1 MPILPIIS
9 GATRDGSKENMKKTI
24 TAVLAALVLSAAS
37 VSAQSLGT
45 DVSGTVSYALPS
57 TVITLE
63 VEAVVETFHAG
74 PYAKYAQKYL
84 GVEASSKDASY
95 AQVTSV
101 KMTPKVEADQSRRY
115 QVTLPAGGSSFLTL
129 SSQGLVSTGVSTGD
143 PSSWRFPSAA
153 RSDFSDKAISSN
165 LTSESTTLYRREGS
179 GQVAIQQDMVV
190 QKSAETRAKEA
201 AQTIVNLRNKK
212 IEIATGDTDASFSG
226 EALGA
231 AFAEIDALE
240 KEYLSMFLGYSEYET
255 QKMNYDVVPDAS
267 LERQVYVA
275 FRLSDSAGLV
285 PADDV
290 TGKPFALTLTP
301 QSVASGAA
309 GAAKGNVVY
318 YRIPSIC
325 TVELRDGSDVLIQS
339 RIPVYQL
346 GTVSTLTIN
355 SK

>member
-1 MPILPIIS
+1 MEIDM
-9 GATRDGSKENMKKTI
+9 RKTI
-24 TAVLAALVLSAAS
+24 TTTLAALVLSTLAAS
-37 VSAQSLGT
+37 AQASLGS

-84 GVEASSKDASY
+84 GVEASTKDASY
-95 AQVTSV
+95 AQVTNV
-101 KMTPKVEADQSRRY
+101 KITPKVEADQSYRY
-115 QVTLPAGGSSFLTL
+115 QVTLPSNGNSFLSL
-129 SSQGLVSTGVSTGD
+129 SSQGLVSTGVSAGD
-143 PSSWRFPSAA
+143 PSNWRFPSAA
-153 RSDFSDKAISSN
+153 RNSFSDKAINSN
-165 LTSESTTLYRREGS
+165 LTSESSTLYKREGS
-179 GQVAIQQDMVV
+179 NQIAIQQDMVV

-231 AFAEIDALE
+231 ALEEIDALE
-240 KEYLSMFLGYSEYET
+240 KEYLSMFLGYSEYQT
-255 QKMNYDVVPDAS
+255 QKMNYDVVPDPS
-267 LERQVYVA
+267 LERQVYIA

-290 TGKPFALTLTP
+290 SGKPYALTLTP
-301 QSVASGAA
+301 QAVASDQGYST
-309 GAAKGNVVY
+309 KGNVVY
-318 YRIPSIC
+318 YRIPAVC

-339 RIPVYQL
+339 RMPVYQL
-346 GTVSTLTIN
+346 GKVSTLTIN
-355 SK
+355 TK